1 MSTQNLG
8 QLLFPLQPGTK
19 KLVRQF
25 EKCTFKIIKQK
36 CSLIFNQTCINE
48 HILPT
53 YSNIYIYI
61 YRVAQKKTYTH
72 IFICLAKLLTLVT
85 LVLCGDTW
93 RIIGYDTAKFYD
105 FSPISSNT
113 IEF

>member
-8 QLLFPLQPGTK
+8 QLLFPLQPETK

-53 YSNIYIYI
+53 YSNIKLHDEAARKENFTLDFRRKLIQREI
-61 YRVAQKKTYTH
+61 VNPKTK
-72 IFICLAKLLTLVT
+72 IQTLEKEAT
-85 LVLCGDTW
+85 
-93 RIIGYDTAKFYD
+93 
-105 FSPISSNT
+105 
-113 IEF
+113 